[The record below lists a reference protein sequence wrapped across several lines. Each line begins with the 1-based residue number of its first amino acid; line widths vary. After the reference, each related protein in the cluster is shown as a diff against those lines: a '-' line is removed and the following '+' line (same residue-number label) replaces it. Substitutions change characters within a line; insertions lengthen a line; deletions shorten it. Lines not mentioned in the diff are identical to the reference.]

1 MNVDFEKA
9 LRLKVR
15 YNTIKGLVT
24 TEDLW
29 TIPLMSNIGFS
40 LDDIAKSIN
49 KDLKEIE
56 EGSFVITKNDGQK
69 EILELKFNI
78 VKYII
83 HERLKE
89 REERKNEKIRA
100 EQKEELLAL
109 IKDKKKERI
118 KEKSVEELEAM
129 LKNL

>member
-49 KDLKEIE
+49 KELKDTDE
-56 EGSFVITKNDGQK
+56 ESFVVTKKNDHK

-109 IKDKKKERI
+109 IKDKKKEEI